1 MKLNNLP
8 TELRQAALHW
18 LTITDPLDK
27 SLGVRLLYDAWQ
39 QRKIT
44 LDEKQMIT
52 CDVALPGRP
61 DKPVLVSPK
70 DVKKRSLATL
80 EGRVVLLHALAHIEF
95 NAINLALD
103 IMWRFPN
110 MPMKFYVDWLVV
122 AKEESLHFSLLNNHL
137 KSLGYCYGDFPA
149 HNSLWELAERTQD
162 DLLARIAMVPR
173 TMEARGLDATPAIR
187 EKLSQAGD
195 KTAAAI
201 VDIILRDEI
210 GHVAFGDY
218 WFKHLC
224 EQADLNPEKTYQQLI
239 KQYAIKVNVATL
251 NKQARMEAGFSEA
264 ELNALIAQA
273 EKEKGLS

>member
-18 LTITDPLDK
+18 LKETEPLDK

-44 LDEKQMIT
+44 LDEKQVIT

-61 DKPVLVSPK
+61 DRPALVSPK
-70 DVKKRSLATL
+70 DVKKRSLATV

-103 IMWRFPN
+103 IMWRFPH

-137 KSLGYCYGDFPA
+137 KSLGYSYGDFPA

-224 EQADLNPEKTYQQLI
+224 EQADLNPEQTYQQLI

-264 ELNALIAQA
+264 ELNALIAKA
-273 EKEKGLS
+273 AKED

>member
-1 MKLNNLP
+1 MNNKQQDEL
-8 TELRQAALHW
+8 TELRHAALYW
-18 LTITDPLDK
+18 LAVNDPLDK
-27 SLGVRLLYDAWQ
+27 SVGVRHLYDAWQ

-44 LDEKQMIT
+44 LNEKQVLH
-52 CDVALPGRP
+52 CDLPIPGRP
-61 DKPVLVSPK
+61 LQPVLVSPK
-70 DVKKRSLATL
+70 EVKKRSLNSL
-80 EGRVVLLHALAHIEF
+80 EGRAVLLHALAHIEF

-103 IMWRFPN
+103 IMWRFSD
-110 MPMKFYVDWLVV
+110 MPIKFYVDWLVV

-137 KSLGYCYGDFPA
+137 KSLGYSYGDFPA
-149 HNSLWELAERTQD
+149 HNSLWELAERTQN

-218 WFKHLC
+218 WFKYLC
-224 EQADLNPEKTYQQLI
+224 DQADINPEQTYQALI
-239 KQYAIKVNVATL
+239 KQYGIKVNATSF
-251 NKQARMEAGFSEA
+251 NKQARIEAGFSEE
-264 ELNALIAQA
+264 ELAALILQS
-273 EKEKGLS
+273 ELDS

>member
-8 TELRQAALHW
+8 SELRQAALHW
-18 LTITDPLDK
+18 LKETDPLDK

-44 LDEKQMIT
+44 LDEKQVIT

-61 DKPVLVSPK
+61 DKPALVSPK
-70 DVKKRSLATL
+70 DVKKRSLATV

-103 IMWRFPN
+103 IIWRFPH

-149 HNSLWELAERTQD
+149 HNSLWELAERTQE

-224 EQADLNPEKTYQQLI
+224 EQADLNPEQTYQQLI

-264 ELNALIAQA
+264 ELNALIAQSA
-273 EKEKGLS
+273 KEN

>member
-1 MKLNNLP
+1 MKLNNIP
-8 TELRQAALHW
+8 SELRQAALHW
-18 LTITDPLDK
+18 LTETDPLDK

-44 LDEKQMIT
+44 LNEKQVIT

-61 DKPVLVSPK
+61 DKPALVSPK
-70 DVKKRSLATL
+70 EVKKRSLATV

-103 IMWRFPN
+103 IMWRFPH

-149 HNSLWELAERTQD
+149 HNSLWELAERTQE

-224 EQADLNPEKTYQQLI
+224 EQADLNPEQTYQQLI

-273 EKEKGLS
+273 AKEN

>member
-1 MKLNNLP
+1 MKLNNIP
-8 TELRQAALHW
+8 TELRQAALYW
-18 LTITDPLDK
+18 LKETDPLDK

-44 LDEKQMIT
+44 LDEKQDIS
-52 CDVALPGRP
+52 CDDELPGRP

-70 DVKKRSLATL
+70 EVKKRSLATV

-103 IMWRFPN
+103 IMWRFPH

-137 KSLGYCYGDFPA
+137 KSLGCCYGDFPA

-224 EQADLNPEKTYQQLI
+224 EQADLNPEQTYQQLI

-264 ELNALIAQA
+264 ELNALIAKA
-273 EKEKGLS
+273 AKED

>member
-1 MKLNNLP
+1 MNNNQRVELN
-8 TELRQAALHW
+8 ELRQAALYW
-18 LTITDPLDK
+18 LSVNDPLDK
-27 SLGVRLLYDAWQ
+27 SLGVRHLYDAWQ

-44 LDEKQMIT
+44 LNEKQVLHSDLPI
-52 CDVALPGRP
+52 PGRP
-61 DKPVLVSPK
+61 IQPILVSPK
-70 DVKKRSLATL
+70 EVKKRSLASV
-80 EGRVVLLHALAHIEF
+80 EGRAVLLHALAHIEF

-103 IMWRFPN
+103 IIWRFAE
-110 MPMKFYVDWLVV
+110 MPIKFYVDWLVV

-137 KSLGYCYGDFPA
+137 KSFGYSYGDFPA
-149 HNSLWELAERTQD
+149 HNSLWELAERTQN

-218 WFKHLC
+218 WFKYLC
-224 EQADLNPEKTYQQLI
+224 EQADINPEQTYQALI
-239 KQYAIKVNVATL
+239 KQYGIKVNASSFNTE
-251 NKQARMEAGFSEA
+251 ARILAGFSEE
-264 ELNALIAQA
+264 ELAALISQS
-273 EKEKGLS
+273 ELDS